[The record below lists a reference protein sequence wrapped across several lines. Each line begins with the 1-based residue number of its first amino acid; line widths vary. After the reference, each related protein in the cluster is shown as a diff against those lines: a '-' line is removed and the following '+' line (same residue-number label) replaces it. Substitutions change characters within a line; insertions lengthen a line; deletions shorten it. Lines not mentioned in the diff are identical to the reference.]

1 MTPPTQPD
9 KPTPD
14 AAQDPAP
21 DAAPN
26 AAPDTPVRD
35 DPSPADAKDDQK
47 HDSASVLDN
56 QAMHEQIE
64 QEIQGEYDAALAEL
78 DQLEAGALAGAPGPA
93 AHDAEQLAE
102 AKHANASTTKQ
113 PGLRGPRVVQ
123 AGREHRT
130 GTVVS
135 VGSSDLFVE
144 FGPKE
149 LGVCDRT
156 QWSDAEVPKP
166 GDQIEVVIDRYE
178 ATESLYVCSRP
189 GAVKKADWEM
199 LEPGQTVEAKVTGS
213 NKGGLEME
221 VAGHRAFM
229 PASQVSLDRVPDLSI
244 FHGQKLTCQVQRVDR
259 RGAGNIVLSRRD
271 ILQAE
276 RKKLA
281 EELRGSLQEG
291 QTVKGKVK
299 KIMPF
304 GAFVDIG
311 GIDGLIHVSD
321 LSHDRVNMGEKN
333 IARHVQEGQELS
345 VQILKLDWENN
356 RIGLGLKQLMDDPFA
371 AAMEEIAEGAIVSGT
386 VKNLAEF
393 GAFVELPG
401 GLEGLVHISEIDY
414 KRVENVSDAL
424 QVDQVV
430 SVKVLKLDSDSRRIS
445 LSIKQ
450 TKDAPKREGGGRG
463 GPGAG
468 KGGRGRGKGRG
479 ERDDRSAEEILK
491 ETPAL
496 RRMREKAQADKARA
510 DKDKGGLD
518 LDRFG
523 GMGLGDLKL

>member
-1 MTPPTQPD
+1 MSTDLPNDPSNHTPAPAPEPTQP
-9 KPTPD
+9 PVPGELD
-14 AAQDPAP
+14 A
-21 DAAPN
+21 
-26 AAPDTPVRD
+26 
-35 DPSPADAKDDQK
+35 
-47 HDSASVLDN
+47 
-56 QAMHEQIE
+56 
-64 QEIQGEYDAALAEL
+64 EIQGELDAAMAEL
-78 DQLEAGALAGAPGPA
+78 DAINEANAPSGHA
-93 AHDAEQLAE
+93 AHSPAEVQAAKQAAEQ
-102 AKHANASTTKQ
+102 SPRQ

-135 VGSSDLFVE
+135 VGPSDLFVE

-156 QWSDAEVPKP
+156 QWPEGEVPSP
-166 GDQIEVVIDRYE
+166 GDRIEVVIDRYE

-189 GAVKKADWEM
+189 GAVQKAAWEM
-199 LEPGQTVEAKVTGS
+199 LEPGQVVEARVTGS

-229 PASQVSLDRVPDLSI
+229 PASQVSLDRIPDLSI
-244 FHGQKLTCQVQRVDR
+244 FHGEKLNCKVQRIDR
-259 RGAGNIVLSRRD
+259 RGAGNIVLSRRE

-276 RKKLA
+276 REKLA
-281 EELRGSLQEG
+281 QELRSSLQEG
-291 QTVKGKVK
+291 QTVRGKVK

-311 GIDGLIHVSD
+311 GVDGLVHVSD

-333 IARHVQEGQELS
+333 VAKYVQEGQELQ
-345 VQILKLDWENN
+345 VQILKLDWESN

-371 AAMEEIAEGAIVSGT
+371 AAMEEIAEGAVVTGK
-386 VKNLAEF
+386 VKTITEF

-401 GLEGLVHISEIDY
+401 GLEGLVHISELDY
-414 KRVENVSDAL
+414 KRVANVADA
-424 QVDQVV
+424 VSIDEVV
-430 SVKVLKLDSDSRRIS
+430 SVKVLRVDPDSRRIS

-450 TKDAPKREGGGRG
+450 TKEAPKRDAGSGGQRRAG
-463 GPGAG
+463 G
-468 KGGRGRGKGRG
+468 KGRGRG
-479 ERDDRSAEEILK
+479 ERDDRSPDEILK

-496 RRMREKAQADKARA
+496 RRMREKAQAERNKA
-510 DKDKGGLD
+510 DKGRGGLD
-518 LDRFG
+518 LERFG

>member
-1 MTPPTQPD
+1 MTSDTTPTNDTPPAPERPDSAATPKPNPEQAEAPKPEAASPAPMPAPGQIDAETQGEI
-9 KPTPD
+9 D
-14 AAQDPAP
+14 AAMAEIDAMQAGSDAP
-21 DAAPN
+21 TAGGPHNPDGVAAAKQ
-26 AAPDTPVRD
+26 AA
-35 DPSPADAKDDQK
+35 K
-47 HDSASVLDN
+47 
-56 QAMHEQIE
+56 QA
-64 QEIQGEYDAALAEL
+64 AEH
-78 DQLEAGALAGAPGPA
+78 AP
-93 AHDAEQLAE
+93 
-102 AKHANASTTKQ
+102 KK

-135 VGSSDLFVE
+135 IGPSDLFVE

-156 QWSDAEVPKP
+156 QWPDDEAPKP
-166 GDQIEVVIDRYE
+166 GDRLEVVIDRYE

-189 GAVKKADWEM
+189 GAIKKADWEM
-199 LEPGQTVEAKVTGS
+199 LEPGETVEAKVTGS

-229 PASQVSLDRVPDLSI
+229 PASQVSLDRIPDLSI
-244 FHGQKLTCQVQRVDR
+244 FHGQKLACQVQRIDR

-276 RKKLA
+276 RAKLA

-311 GIDGLIHVSD
+311 GIDGLIHVGD
-321 LSHDRVNMGEKN
+321 LSHERVNMGEKN
-333 IARHVQEGQELS
+333 VARHVKEGQELN

-371 AAMEEIAEGAIVSGT
+371 VAMEEIAEGAIVSGS
-386 VKNLAEF
+386 VKTITEF
-393 GAFVELPG
+393 GCFVGLPG
-401 GLEGLVHISEIDY
+401 GLEGLVHISELDY
-414 KRVENVSDAL
+414 KRVENVADAVS
-424 QVDQVV
+424 VDEVV
-430 SVKVLKLDSDSRRIS
+430 QVKVLKIDQESRRIS

-450 TKDAPKREGGGRG
+450 TKDAPKRDGGKPG
-463 GPGAG
+463 G
-468 KGGRGRGKGRG
+468 GGRGRGSGRGGGRG
-479 ERDDRSAEEILK
+479 ERDDRTPDEILK
-491 ETPAL
+491 ETPQL
-496 RRMREKAQADKARA
+496 RRMREKAKAEKVKA
-510 DKDKGGLD
+510 QKDKGGLD
-518 LDRFG
+518 MDRFG
-523 GMGLGDLKL
+523 GVGLGDLKL